1 MDGGE
6 KEMAS
11 VAEKGLRRIIIK
23 NPPTFLGC
31 KKSERSEFLFCSR
44 RLVPLSFR
52 SPQRNLFD
60 ITAAPF
66 YRGTRREQRGLFS
79 MLPASVVSPSF

>member
-11 VAEKGLRRIIIK
+11 VAEKGLRRIIIIK
-23 NPPTFLGC
+23 TLQPFSVA

-44 RLVPLSFR
+44 RSY
-52 SPQRNLFD
+52 QRNLFD

-66 YRGTRREQRGLFS
+66 YRGPRREQRGLFS